1 MGRGSS
7 GSSCIAI
14 LNQNLSHNFCGS
26 VIQAW
31 LSSLLFRISQGC
43 SSLDLQSNVRLL
55 SSVFI
60 GGIPFLPSEYWSPWI
75 LDAALSFLT
84 GISNG
89 IPFNMELCFQSS
101 IKVSSKLVKFKGL
114 HGVYMQIWG
123 AVPFSGYYPYH
134 FSSSTRPKFYS
145 LWARRLWLLCPHGL
159 TLRSNT
165 QEDESYPV
173 DFSSFKNWHLSN
185 FCQLLVALPIPLNS
199 CILSRVC
206 NYYLQEDN
214 LRFCQ
219 RRILFMFLIIL
230 HRLSPNTIPALK

>member
-14 LNQNLSHNFCGS
+14 LNWNLSHNFCGS

-60 GGIPFLPSEYWSPWI
+60 GRIPFLPSEYWSPWI
-75 LDAALSFLT
+75 LEAALSFLT

-123 AVPFSGYYPYH
+123 TVPFSGYYPYH
-134 FSSSTRPKFYS
+134 FSSSTRPKLYS
-145 LWARRLWLLCPHGL
+145 LFELEDYDFSVLMDLPSGQTQRKMNLTQWTSLLSRTNTFPISASFWLLFQYLWIVVFCPKF
-159 TLRSNT
+159 
-165 QEDESYPV
+165 V
-173 DFSSFKNWHLSN
+173 III
-185 FCQLLVALPIPLNS
+185 C
-199 CILSRVC
+199 
-206 NYYLQEDN
+206 
-214 LRFCQ
+214 
-219 RRILFMFLIIL
+219 RRIIYNSAKGESCLCF
-230 HRLSPNTIPALK
+230 